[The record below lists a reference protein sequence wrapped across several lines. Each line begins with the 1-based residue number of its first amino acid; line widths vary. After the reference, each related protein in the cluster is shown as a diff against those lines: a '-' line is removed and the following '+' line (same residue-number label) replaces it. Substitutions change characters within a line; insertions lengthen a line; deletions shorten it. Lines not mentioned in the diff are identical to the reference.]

1 MDKKQLNRIAKLS
14 KDNPIYHWLVNHSKR
29 LRNHSSKDS
38 LNFGSLRRLTPIS
51 QSFGYDRGLPIDRYY
66 IENFLYRQAHNIR
79 GHVMEIGE
87 DSYIKR
93 FGGERVTN
101 KDILHVESGNPIAT
115 IVGDL
120 TSADHIPSDTY
131 DCIIL
136 TQTLQF
142 IYDVLAALKTLHR
155 ILKPSGVLL
164 TTFPGISQIPGDRWG
179 LDHCW
184 NFTTLLARRLFEE
197 VFQPTNI
204 SVEAFGN
211 VLTTIAFLQGLAVGE
226 LQRNELEYQDCN
238 YELLITVRAVKSEEV
253 Q

>member
-1 MDKKQLNRIAKLS
+1 MYTKQLNRIAQLVKTS
-14 KDNPIYHWLVNHSKR
+14 PVYHWLISNSLR
-29 LRNHSSKDS
+29 LKNHSSKDS
-38 LNFGSLRRLTPIS
+38 PNFGSLRRLTPIS
-51 QSFGYDRGLPIDRYY
+51 KSFGYDRGLPIDRYY
-66 IENFLYRQAHNIR
+66 IENFLHCQAYDIR
-79 GHVMEIGE
+79 GHVMEIGD
-87 DSYIKR
+87 DSYTKR
-93 FGGERVTN
+93 FGGDRVTN
-101 KDILHVESGNPIAT
+101 KDILHVNSGNPVAT

-120 TSADHIPSDTY
+120 SRADHISSDTY

-142 IYDVLAALKTLHR
+142 IYDVHAALKTLYR
-155 ILKPSGVLL
+155 ILKPGGVLL
-164 TTFPGISQIPGDRWG
+164 ATFPGISQIAGDRWG
-179 LDHCW
+179 LDQCW
-184 NFTTLLARRLFEE
+184 SFTTLLARRLFEE

-253 Q
+253 